1 MPSAEKLRA
10 EVRRLLAT
18 VGDLA
23 DPQLKRELAGKVV
36 VLAQLAE
43 AIERTTQH
51 PELLRATIARYRA
64 LLTDAPNDETLTKI
78 VEEVLADA
86 ETLWAARAAGADGS
100 QQTR

>member
-1 MPSAEKLRA
+1 MPSVEELRA

-18 VGDLA
+18 VGDLS
-23 DPQLKRELAGKVV
+23 DPRLKRESAGKAV

-43 AIERTTQH
+43 TIERIKVN
-51 PELLRATIARYRA
+51 PEILRTTIARCRA
-64 LLTDAPNDETLTKI
+64 LLTDATSDETLTKI

-86 ETLWAARAAGADGS
+86 ETLWAARAAGSDGT